1 MDRLVPAVFLQK
13 KLDGQKR
20 PSVLSDSIKKP
31 LVLELYEA
39 DLEKIVGGEKITFGP
54 NGTCTA
60 RKTEGVT
67 TYSGSQGW
75 LDLQSADD
83 CTISVTVDE

>member
-13 KLDGQKR
+13 QLDNQKR
-20 PSVLSDSIKKP
+20 PSVLQDSIKKP

-39 DLEKIVGGEKITFGP
+39 DLEKIVGGEKIVFGP
-54 NGTCTA
+54 NSTCTT
-60 RKTEGVT
+60 RKTTGVT

-83 CTISVTVDE
+83 CTISVTVNE

>member
-13 KLDGQKR
+13 QLDSQKR

-39 DLEKIVGGEKITFGP
+39 DLEKIVGGEKITFGS

-60 RKTEGVT
+60 RKTAGVT

-75 LDLQSADD
+75 LDLESADD
-83 CTISVTVDE
+83 CTIPVTVEE